1 MRKEEF
7 LTALRAGLTGL
18 SPEGVEKLVEFC
30 SEMIDDRMEDG
41 LTEEEAVA
49 AAGSLTGQNRAF
61 TRKDREFHGKIHL
74 WRHPAHLYGREQ
86 HLRCSRRLRPGR
98 FHPPAL

>member
-30 SEMIDDRMEDG
+30 IEMIDDRMEDG
-41 LTEEEAVA
+41 LT
-49 AAGSLTGQNRAF
+49 
-61 TRKDREFHGKIHL
+61 
-74 WRHPAHLYGREQ
+74 
-86 HLRCSRRLRPGR
+86 
-98 FHPPAL
+98 

>member
-49 AAGSLTGQNRAF
+49 AAGSLDELIQQAKTELLPLFRDVVILAQ
-61 TRKDREFHGKIHL
+61 
-74 WRHPAHLYGREQ
+74 PAVVLGRMHREQ
-86 HLRCSRRLRPGR
+86 LCGLQSSQNGV
-98 FHPPAL
+98 

>member
-18 SPEGVEKLVEFC
+18 LPEGVEKLVEFC

-49 AAGSLTGQNRAF
+49 
-61 TRKDREFHGKIHL
+61 
-74 WRHPAHLYGREQ
+74 
-86 HLRCSRRLRPGR
+86 RRLLR
-98 FHPPAL
+98 

>member
-7 LTALRAGLTGL
+7 LMALRAGLTGL

-49 AAGSLTGQNRAF
+49 AAG
-61 TRKDREFHGKIHL
+61 
-74 WRHPAHLYGREQ
+74 P
-86 HLRCSRRLRPGR
+86 
-98 FHPPAL
+98 